1 MKDILEKY
9 KIVIAIIVG
18 CLIIGGSL
26 VIIQVNKQNSIEYQK
41 ILDNNVKQDL
51 LDFEKEKYED
61 EKNKE
66 SYAKLSLGFCLDDA
80 DEDYWYYMGLN
91 GTKDEEGVVTAQ
103 TRHWNIAEENKQT
116 DIENCHKQYK

>member
-80 DEDYWYYMGLN
+80 DEDYWSYRGLN
-91 GTKDEEGVVTAQ
+91 GKKDEEGL
-103 TRHWNIAEENKQT
+103 
-116 DIENCHKQYK
+116 